1 MSVFKSRSGSSPR
14 RLPCLIAGGGVMF
27 LLAGCFMFVSP
38 ELPPE
43 KLSGATPGDRRYYQL
58 SGDDSFSCMRLH
70 LPPEAEKS
78 PVPAVVIF
86 PGGAY
91 GVLAIDKEGNDVA
104 EFLNRNGIAAAVVKY
119 PLGSCF
125 GYWRRHPAMIDAAR
139 RAIRLVRYNA
149 PKLGIAPDK
158 IGAAGF
164 SAGGHLA
171 GLTAWLP
178 GWAGDP
184 HAADPVE
191 RVSARPDFVILC
203 YPVVTLEG
211 DKAHRTSRENLIGAS
226 PAPGLARALSL
237 QNLAKADSP
246 PVFLWTTLED
256 RTVDPENSRM
266 LADRLI
272 RENIPH
278 RVFFYPHGPHGMGLL
293 TPSQRAD
300 YPDAAKWS
308 EELMAFFAERGITA
322 KGGGVK

>member
-1 MSVFKSRSGSSPR
+1 M
-14 RLPCLIAGGGVMF
+14 
-27 LLAGCFMFVSP
+27 LLLSGCFLFVSP

-43 KLSGATPGDRRYYQL
+43 KLAGATAGDKRYYRL
-58 SGDDSFSCMRLH
+58 FADDDFSGLRLH
-70 LPPEAEKS
+70 LPPEAKKH
-78 PVPAVVIF
+78 PVPAVAIF

-91 GVLAIDKEGNDVA
+91 GVLAIDKEGNEVA
-104 EFLNRNGIAAAVVKY
+104 EFLNRHDIAAAVVKY

-125 GYWRRHPAMIDAAR
+125 GHYRRHPAMIDAAR
-139 RAIRLVRYNA
+139 RALRLLRYHA
-149 PKLGIAPDK
+149 PQLGIDPHK

-178 GWAGDP
+178 GWEGDP
-184 HAADPVE
+184 DAADPVE
-191 RVSARPDFVILC
+191 RVSARPDFLILG

-211 DKAHRTSRENLIGAS
+211 ELAHRTSRENLIGAS
-226 PAPGLARALSL
+226 PEPGLAAGLSL
-237 QNLAKADSP
+237 QNLVRAGSP

-266 LADRLI
+266 LDAALKC
-272 RENIPH
+272 EKIPH
-278 RVFFYPHGPHGMGLL
+278 RTLFSPHGPHGMGLL

-308 EELMAFFAERGITA
+308 GELLAFLAEQGITA
-322 KGGGVK
+322 KEEDGK

>member
-1 MSVFKSRSGSSPR
+1 M
-14 RLPCLIAGGGVMF
+14 PCLIAGGGVMF

-43 KLSGATPGDRRYYQL
+43 KLAEATAGDSRYYRL
-58 SGDDSFSCMRLH
+58 SDGDDFSCMRLH
-70 LPPEAEKS
+70 LPPDAKS
-78 PVPAVVIF
+78 RPVPAVAIF

-104 EFLNRNGIAAAVVKY
+104 EFLNRRGIAAAVVKY

-125 GYWRRHPAMIDAAR
+125 GHWRRHPAMIDAAR
-139 RAIRLVRYNA
+139 RALRLLRYHA

-178 GWAGDP
+178 GWSGDP
-184 HAADPVE
+184 GATDPVE
-191 RVSARPDFVILC
+191 HVSARPDFLILC

-211 DKAHRTSRENLIGAS
+211 ESAHRTSRENLIGTS
-226 PAPGLARALSL
+226 PEPGLAAGLSL
-237 QNLAKADSP
+237 QNLAKAGSP

-266 LADRLI
+266 LEAALE
-272 RENIPH
+272 REKIPH
-278 RVFFYPHGPHGMGLL
+278 RVIFYPHGPHGMGLL
-293 TPSQRAD
+293 TPSQRAS

-308 EELMAFFAERGITA
+308 GELLAFLAEQGITA
-322 KGGGVK
+322 GKAEGGK

>member
-1 MSVFKSRSGSSPR
+1 
-14 RLPCLIAGGGVMF
+14 
-27 LLAGCFMFVSP
+27 MFVSP

-43 KLSGATPGDRRYYQL
+43 KLAEATAGDSRYYRL
-58 SGDDSFSCMRLH
+58 ADGDDFSCMRLH
-70 LPPEAEKS
+70 LPPEAKKH
-78 PVPAVVIF
+78 PVPAVAIF

-104 EFLNRNGIAAAVVKY
+104 EFLNRRGIAAAVVKY

-125 GYWRRHPAMIDAAR
+125 GHWRRHPAMIAAAR
-139 RAIRLVRYNA
+139 RALRLLRYHA
-149 PKLGIAPDK
+149 SQLGIAPDK

-178 GWAGDP
+178 GWEGDP

-191 RVSARPDFVILC
+191 RVSARPDFLILS

-211 DKAHRTSRENLIGAS
+211 DKAHRTSRENLIGTS
-226 PAPGLARALSL
+226 PEPGLASGLSL
-237 QNLAKADSP
+237 QNLAKAGSP

-266 LADRLI
+266 LEAALA
-272 RENIPH
+272 REKIPH
-278 RVFFYPHGPHGMGLL
+278 RAFFYPHGPHGMGLL
-293 TPSQRAD
+293 TPSQRAE

-308 EELMAFFAERGITA
+308 EELLAFLSERGITG
-322 KGGGVK
+322 KEGGGK

>member
-1 MSVFKSRSGSSPR
+1 MSVFKKHFGFSPR
-14 RLPCLIAGGGVMF
+14 HLLCLIAGGGVLF
-27 LLAGCFMFVSP
+27 LLTGCFLFVSP

-43 KLSGATPGDRRYYQL
+43 KLAESSAGDSRYYRL
-58 SGDDSFSCMRLH
+58 FGDDDFSCMRLH
-70 LPPEAEKS
+70 LPAEKLPH

-91 GVLAIDKEGNDVA
+91 GVLAIDKEGNEVA
-104 EFLNRNGIAAAVVKY
+104 EFFNRRGIAAAVVKY

-125 GYWRRHPAMIDAAR
+125 GNYRRHPAMIAAAR
-139 RAIRLVRYNA
+139 RALRLLRYHA
-149 PKLGIAPDK
+149 PKLGIDPGR

-178 GWAGDP
+178 GWDGDP
-184 HAADPVE
+184 DAADPVE
-191 RVSARPDFVILC
+191 RVSARPDFLILS

-211 DKAHRTSRENLIGAS
+211 DRAHRTSRENLIGTS
-226 PAPGLARALSL
+226 PEPGLAADLSL
-237 QNLAKADSP
+237 QNLVTAGSP

-266 LADRLI
+266 LAAALE
-272 RENIPH
+272 REKIPS
-278 RVFFYPHGPHGMGLL
+278 RVFFYPRGPHGMGLL
-293 TPSQRAD
+293 TPSERAE

-308 EELMAFFAERGITA
+308 EELLGFLAERGVTA
-322 KGGGVK
+322 EPEGAK

>member
-1 MSVFKSRSGSSPR
+1 
-14 RLPCLIAGGGVMF
+14 MF

-43 KLSGATPGDRRYYQL
+43 KLSGATAGDRRYYRL
-58 SGDDSFSCMRLH
+58 SDDDSFSCMRMH
-70 LPPEAEKS
+70 LPPETKAH

-104 EFLNRNGIAAAVVKY
+104 EFLNRRGIAAAVVKY

-125 GYWRRHPAMIDAAR
+125 GNWRRHPAMIDAAR
-139 RAIRLVRYNA
+139 RALRLIRHNA
-149 PKLGIAPDK
+149 PGLGIDPHK

-178 GWAGDP
+178 GWEGDP
-184 HAADPVE
+184 GAADPVE
-191 RVSARPDFVILC
+191 RVSARPDFLILC

-211 DKAHRTSRENLIGAS
+211 DKAHRMSRENLIGTS
-226 PAPGLARALSL
+226 PAPGLAATLSL
-237 QNLAKADSP
+237 QNLAKAGSP

-266 LADRLI
+266 LEAALT
-272 RENIPH
+272 REKIPH
-278 RVFFYPHGPHGMGLL
+278 RARFYPHGPHGMGLL

-308 EELMAFFAERGITA
+308 EELMAFLAEQGITEKAGGA
-322 KGGGVK
+322 K